1 MKIPYEP
8 LRLDKDSLPVYS
20 NRDLELYGEPV
31 HYGVKEYTVI
41 ETDRTYTLDYHK
53 CTSRKILPYHH
64 YCREERFRVILGFLL
79 GKGRVPFEIFELV
92 MDKIESGEEE
102 FVWYEIQD
110 ILGKSGNCRY
120 VNRIP
125 KIMIMLGYGNCFE
138 TTRQDFIIERFNRAS
153 ERFDYLKSHNLLGC
167 RTYFPNLR
175 YVALRLL
182 AEHKANFKVKVPL
195 LKTKSKLKPM
205 NVLYNKLFI

>member
-64 YCREERFRVILGFLL
+64 YCREERFRVILGFL
-79 GKGRVPFEIFELV
+79 
-92 MDKIESGEEE
+92 
-102 FVWYEIQD
+102 D